1 MASLKFSFFKSSISY
16 LFNYGKTECPK
27 VQNPGADKNIMRFSG
42 ALVFLI
48 ALAGCSDVT
57 PQVSLLRKPGQTPL
71 VATANLPAE
80 TDLTSAARIKNDG
93 GYELSVAVSK
103 ENKNATSTS
112 TKGYQLLMN
121 TQ

>member
-80 TDLTSAARIKNDG
+80 TDLASTLKTKNG
-93 GYELSVAVSK
+93 SGYELTAVVSK
-103 ENKNATSTS
+103 ENKSATSTS
-112 TKGYQLLMN
+112 AKGYQLHFS